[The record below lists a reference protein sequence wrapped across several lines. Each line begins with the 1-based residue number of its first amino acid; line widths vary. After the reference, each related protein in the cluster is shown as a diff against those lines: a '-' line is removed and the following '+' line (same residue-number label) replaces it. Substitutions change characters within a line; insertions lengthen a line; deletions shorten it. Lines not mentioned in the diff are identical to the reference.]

1 MQQHH
6 QRLRFPSSGHRRRR
20 HNYYCINNTG
30 STTCLR
36 ARDLAQRARLVVM
49 YLAETTKIMLTRNY
63 DHIWMLRKPGDP
75 KCICKRGDFCSGWS
89 GDWDGDRSWKR
100 FIRYRKASSDGE
112 EDVLVEGD
120 DPAGEEEEEEGGDVI
135 ITLAADEFHP
145 KLNPEEGV
153 CACCDCV
160 VFRLT
165 RYNCD
170 SCGILLCR
178 DCMVT
183 DRYQDHDPVCYL
195 CRVHHTEKNADAYY

>member
-1 MQQHH
+1 M
-6 QRLRFPSSGHRRRR
+6 
-20 HNYYCINNTG
+20 
-30 STTCLR
+30 
-36 ARDLAQRARLVVM
+36 M
-49 YLAETTKIMLTRNY
+49 TRNY
-63 DHIWMLRKPGDP
+63 ESLWVLRNAADP
-75 KCICKRGDFCSGWS
+75 KCICKRGDFCSGWR
-89 GDWDGDRSWKR
+89 GDWDGDRSWKE
-100 FIRYRKASSDGE
+100 FIRYQKASSS
-112 EDVLVEGD
+112 
-120 DPAGEEEEEEGGDVI
+120 AGEEEEEDVVVLVEEDCNEAAAAEQEGGGVI
-135 ITLAADEFHP
+135 ITIAADEFHP

-153 CACCDCV
+153 CACCDCA